1 MRVLIVEDDPDLR
14 EALSAQLRLAGFV
27 VDVSADGREG
37 LYFGEEFPLDLAII
51 DLGLPE
57 IPGLELIRRLR
68 ESGRDFPILVL
79 TARADW
85 KDKVEG
91 LEAGADDYLTKPFH
105 NAELMARVNA
115 LIRRAGGHARPEVHL
130 GPLAIDLSAQRV
142 RLHGEEVDLTTFE
155 FKVLQYLAMHPDE
168 VVTKSALAEHI
179 YEEDAE
185 RDSNVIEVFVG
196 RLRRKLDPG
205 GSLNLIETLRGRGY
219 RLALA
224 PQSDPG
230 DGSGA
235 GD

>member
-14 EALSAQLRLAGFV
+14 DALSTQLRSAGFV
-27 VDVSADGREG
+27 VDASADGREG
-37 LYFGEEFPLDLAII
+37 LYYGEEFPLDLAII

-57 IPGLELIRRLR
+57 IPGLEVIRRLR
-68 ESGRDFPILVL
+68 DSGRDFPILVL

-105 NAELMARVNA
+105 SAELMARINA
-115 LIRRAGGHARPEVHL
+115 LIRRAGGHARPEIQI
-130 GPLAIDLSAQRV
+130 GPLTVDLSAQRV
-142 RLHGEEVDLTTFE
+142 YLNGAEVDLTTFE

-168 VVTKSALAEHI
+168 VVTKTELTEHI

-196 RLRRKLDPG
+196 RLRRKLDPDG
-205 GSLNLIETLRGRGY
+205 GLNLIETLRGRGY
-219 RLALA
+219 RLASA
-224 PQSDPG
+224 TQTHPG
-230 DGSGA
+230 NGNGKRE
-235 GD
+235 